1 MLPPAAVVRRAALRC
16 CSSSSSSS
24 SSGSARR
31 SLATAAASTND
42 AQPHVH
48 PSRIPPYADLLRQ
61 LPKVRAIL
69 GDRPL
74 TLAEKILYSHL
85 INPDEALAG
94 AGKDPSNVRSSRY
107 LGLKID
113 RLAMQ
118 DASAQMALLQFMT
131 CGLPSS
137 AVPASIHC
145 DHLIQ
150 AFEGA
155 EADLKRSVA
164 SNQEVF
170 DFLESAA
177 AKYGIE
183 FWGPGSGI
191 IHQIVLENYAA
202 PGLLMLGTDS
212 HTPNASGLGCLA
224 IGVGGA
230 DAVDAM
236 TATPWELLAPKVL
249 NVHLTGELSP
259 WLTPKDIILHLA
271 SILTVRGGTG
281 HIIEYSGPA
290 LETLAATGLATMS
303 NMGAEVGATTSC
315 FPYTER
321 MGTYLR
327 ATGRG
332 VVAEQ
337 ARAAA
342 AAGLLVADADAP
354 YDRRIELNLS
364 ELEPCLNGPFTPD
377 LSTPISKFVERA
389 KDAQNRPHPLEL
401 SAALIGSCTNSSYAD
416 MARCASLAR
425 QATEAGLKVA
435 PHTTFD
441 VTPGSERVRATVAR
455 DGLISD
461 LERAGA
467 RVLANACGP
476 CIGQWDRREAQGE
489 DNVILTSFNRNFK
502 ARNDGNPKT
511 WNMLAS
517 PEMVTAIAFA
527 GRLDFNPLTDTI
539 TTPEGKEFRFAP
551 PQGDE
556 LPPRGFDNG
565 DKKLTPEVMPAPQ
578 AEVEVRISPSS
589 ARLQHL
595 QPFGTDFAPGSD
607 YELGTSGNGMRVLMR
622 LRGKTTTD
630 HISAA
635 GPWLKYKGHL
645 ENLAENTLIGAT
657 NDETGR
663 VNSAV
668 DFKSVGGT
676 DAEDTIPAVAKI
688 WKSRDQP
695 WLLIADHN
703 YGEGS
708 AREHAALQPRFF
720 GCRLIVARSIAR
732 IAETNLRKQG
742 VLTLLF
748 KDEND
753 YVKVGA
759 GDKVETVG
767 LRALLDPNA
776 PERLE
781 KGDAWDPREY
791 QVKLRV
797 TKVQPDGTE
806 GETVEIET
814 VHTLSKTHL
823 EWIRAG
829 SALNVTRQQAL
840 AQSAQASDA
849 AQGAADG
856 GAGSVL
862 KSAVAAGAAAI
873 GVRSF
878 HTRASLRP
886 ISSSGSSSGSQAQQ
900 RRGYAST
907 ASKTGGTTLNPND
920 PRYVAPAADARTEA
934 LRAIVFPNRAAVEQ
948 HEERKK
954 AEMARL
960 KGGSSKSS
968 GSKKEAAA
976 AAGTSSS
983 SSLPAAERQ
992 ALAVGAEV
1000 LSYPTEVHDTIVR
1013 AHLLQRR
1020 QQREALNAELVRRK
1034 ARMDEAVRDLRETD
1048 VGLFE
1053 AARYR
1058 VQFGRRTP
1066 EEQKRLIELGIVS
1079 PPHAPSATAGG
1090 ADGEGAGASRGISA
1104 ETRRIVRAEAA
1115 RRRLLGLFPREMR
1128 APTLTPSRKGWPSAS
1143 A

>member
-1 MLPPAAVVRRAALRC
+1 MLPPSATLRRVPA
-16 CSSSSSSS
+16 
-24 SSGSARR
+24 SARSVASLR
-31 SLATAAASTND
+31 GSSAASKRTLATAAATSD
-42 AQPHVH
+42 IGPHVH

-61 LPKVRAIL
+61 LPKVRALL

-74 TLAEKILYSHL
+74 TLSEKILYSHL
-85 INPDEALAG
+85 INPEETLAG
-94 AGKDPSNVRSSRY
+94 VGKDPSNVRSQRY
-107 LGLKID
+107 LPLRID

-236 TATPWELLAPKVL
+236 TATPWELQAPKVL
-249 NVHLTGELSP
+249 NVHLTGQLSP
-259 WLTPKDIILHLA
+259 WLTPKDIILHIA

-290 LETLAATGLATMS
+290 LESLAATGLATMS

-332 VVAEQ
+332 AVAEQ

-342 AAGLLVADADAP
+342 AAGLLAADADAP
-354 YDRRIELNLS
+354 YDRRIEINLS

-377 LSTPISKFVERA
+377 LSTPISQFVARA
-389 KDAQNRPHPLEL
+389 KDPNNRPHPLEL
-401 SAALIGSCTNSSYAD
+401 SAALIGSCINSSYAD

-425 QATEAGLKVA
+425 QATDAGLKVA

-441 VTPGSERVRATVAR
+441 VTPGSERVRATVSR
-455 DGLISD
+455 DGLIED

-502 ARNDGNPKT
+502 GRNDGNTKT

-517 PEMVTAIAFA
+517 PEMVTAMAFA
-527 GRLDFNPLTDTI
+527 GRLDFNPVTDSI
-539 TTPEGKEFRFAP
+539 TTPDGKQFRFDP
-551 PQGDE
+551 PIGEE

-565 DKKLTPEVMPAPQ
+565 DKRLTPEVMPAPQ
-578 AEVEVRISPSS
+578 PDVEVRIRPTS

-595 QPFGTDFAPGSD
+595 LPFGTDFAPGSD
-607 YELGTSGNGMRVLMR
+607 YELGTGAKGMRVLMR

-668 DFKSVGGT
+668 DFQSVGGN
-676 DAEDTIPAVAKI
+676 DAEYTIPSVAKI
-688 WKSRDQP
+688 WKGRDQP

-720 GCRLIVARSIAR
+720 GCRLILARSIAR

-753 YVKVGA
+753 YTKVGA

-767 LRALLDPNA
+767 LRALMDPNA

-781 KGDAWDPREY
+781 KGDAWDPRDY
-791 QVKLRV
+791 QVKVRV
-797 TKVQPDGTE
+797 TKVKPDGTE

-823 EWIRAG
+823 DWIRAG

-840 AQSAQASDA
+840 AQNAQATDA
-849 AQGAADG
+849 AKNVASGQSGSG
-856 GAGSVL
+856 GVL
-862 KSAVAAGAAAI
+862 KSALAAGAAAL
-873 GVRSF
+873 GVRSM
-878 HTRASLRP
+878 HTRTSQ
-886 ISSSGSSSGSQAQQ
+886 SSRAGPSSVGQ
-900 RRGYAST
+900 RRGYASA
-907 ASKTGGTTLNPND
+907 ASKGGQVLNPND
-920 PRYVAPAADARTEA
+920 PRYVAPTADARTEA
-934 LRAIVFPNRAAVEQ
+934 LRHIVFPQRASVEQ
-948 HEERKK
+948 QEERRK
-954 AEMARL
+954 AEFAKL
-960 KGGSSKSS
+960 QSGGSKDAT
-968 GSKKEAAA
+968 K
-976 AAGTSSS
+976 TSST
-983 SSLPAAERQ
+983 LPVAERS
-992 ALAVGAEV
+992 ALAVGAAV
-1000 LSYPTEVHDTIVR
+1000 LSYPPEVHETIVR
-1013 AHLLQRR
+1013 AYLLHKR
-1020 QQREALNAELVRRK
+1020 QQREELNAELVVRK

-1048 VGLFE
+1048 ENLFE

-1058 VQFGRRTP
+1058 VQMGRRTP
-1066 EEQKRLIELGIVS
+1066 AEQTRLIELGIV
-1079 PPHAPSATAGG
+1079 PPLQGTPAAGSGQGGDGG
-1090 ADGEGAGASRGISA
+1090 AAAAAEGGAGRGVSA
-1104 ETRRIVRAEAA
+1104 ETRRVVRAEAA
-1115 RRRLLGLFPREMR
+1115 RRRLGGLFPREMR
-1128 APTLTPSRKGWPSAS
+1128 APTLTPSRKGWHESNV
-1143 A
+1143 

>member
-1 MLPPAAVVRRAALRC
+1 MLPPAAVLRRASTRSASAALR
-16 CSSSSSSS
+16 SSV
-24 SSGSARR
+24 AVTNAR
-31 SLATAAASTND
+31 SLATATAND
-42 AQPHVH
+42 VQPDVH

-61 LPKVRAIL
+61 LPKVRALL

-74 TLAEKILYSHL
+74 TLSEKILYSHL
-85 INPDEALAG
+85 INPEEALAG

-236 TATPWELLAPKVL
+236 TATPWELQAPKVL
-249 NVHLTGELSP
+249 NVHLTGQLSP

-315 FPYTER
+315 FPYTEN

-332 VVAEQ
+332 AVAEH

-342 AAGLLVADADAP
+342 AAGLLSADADAP

-377 LSTPISKFVERA
+377 LSTPISKFVQRA
-389 KDAQNRPHPLEL
+389 KDAETRTHPLEL

-425 QATEAGLKVA
+425 QATQAGLKVA

-502 ARNDGNPKT
+502 GRNDGNIKT

-517 PEMVTAIAFA
+517 PEMVTAMAFA
-527 GRLDFNPLTDTI
+527 GRLDFNPLTDSL
-539 TTPEGKEFRFAP
+539 TTPEGKEFRFQP
-551 PQGDE
+551 PAGDE

-565 DKKLTPEVMPAPQ
+565 DEKLMPEVMPAPQ
-578 AEVEVRISPSS
+578 ADVEVLISPTS

-595 QPFGTDFAPGSD
+595 APFGTDFVPGSD
-607 YELGTSGNGMRVLMR
+607 YELGTGANGMRVLMR

-676 DAEDTIPAVAKI
+676 DAEDTIPAVAKL

-720 GCRLIVARSIAR
+720 GCRLIVARSVAR

-753 YVKVGA
+753 YLKVAA
-759 GDKVETVG
+759 GDKVRTVG
-767 LRALLDPNA
+767 LSALMDPNA

-781 KGDAWDPREY
+781 KGDAWDPRDY
-791 QVKLRV
+791 QVKLVV
-797 TKVQPDGTE
+797 TKVQPDGSE
-806 GETVEIET
+806 GETFELET

-823 EWIRAG
+823 DWIRAG
-829 SALNVTRQQAL
+829 SALNVTRLAAMGGGAAAQAVG
-840 AQSAQASDA
+840 AVKGAVQSALKTAS
-849 AQGAADG
+849 
-856 GAGSVL
+856 
-862 KSAVAAGAAAI
+862 AAGAAVAGI
-873 GVRSF
+873 RSM
-878 HTRASLRP
+878 HTRARLDTSTT
-886 ISSSGSSSGSQAQQ
+886 SASTQ
-900 RRGYAST
+900 RRGYASGS
-907 ASKTGGTTLNPND
+907 SKGSTVLNPND

-934 LRAIVFPNRAAVEQ
+934 LRNIVFPNRAVVEQ
-948 HEERKK
+948 QDERRKL
-954 AEMARL
+954 EMARL
-960 KGGSSKSS
+960 EKEKSSKDASK
-968 GSKKEAAA
+968 GSA
-976 AAGTSSS
+976 
-983 SSLPAAERQ
+983 SLPASERHAF
-992 ALAVGAEV
+992 ALGSEV
-1000 LSYPTEVHDTIVR
+1000 LSYPPEVHDTIVR
-1013 AHLLQRR
+1013 AYLLHKR
-1020 QQREALNAELVRRK
+1020 QQRETLNAELVRRK
-1034 ARMDEAVRDLRETD
+1034 ARMDEAVRDLRDTD
-1048 VGLFE
+1048 ENLFE

-1058 VQFGRRTP
+1058 VQLGRRTP
-1066 EEQKRLIELGIVS
+1066 EEQKRLIELGIA
-1079 PPHAPSATAGG
+1079 PRPHVPSSSSGSAEEAAGTG
-1090 ADGEGAGASRGISA
+1090 RGISA
-1104 ETRRIVRAEAA
+1104 ETRRTVRAETA
-1115 RRRLLGLFPREMR
+1115 RRRLMGLFPREMR
-1128 APTLTPSRKGWPSAS
+1128 APVLTPSRKGWPSAT

>member
-1 MLPPAAVVRRAALRC
+1 MLPPAAVLRRASTRTALLR
-16 CSSSSSSS
+16 SSSTSSSTQT
-24 SSGSARR
+24 RT
-31 SLATAAASTND
+31 LATATSND
-42 AQPHVH
+42 VQPNVH

-69 GDRPL
+69 DNRPL
-74 TLAEKILYSHL
+74 TLSEKILYSHL
-85 INPDEALAG
+85 INPEEALAG
-94 AGKDPSNVRSSRY
+94 AGKDPSNIRSSRY
-107 LGLKID
+107 LALKID

-236 TATPWELLAPKVL
+236 TATPWELQAPKVL
-249 NVHLTGELSP
+249 NVHLTGQLSP

-271 SILTVRGGTG
+271 SVLTVRGGTG

-332 VVAEQ
+332 AVAEQ

-342 AAGLLVADADAP
+342 AAGLLSADADAP

-364 ELEPCLNGPFTPD
+364 DLEPCLNGPFTPD
-377 LSTPISKFVERA
+377 LSTPISKFVARA
-389 KDAQNRPHPLEL
+389 KDAENRPHPLEL

-425 QATEAGLKVA
+425 QATDAGLKVA

-455 DGLISD
+455 DGLIND

-502 ARNDGNPKT
+502 GRNDGNTKT

-517 PEMVTAIAFA
+517 PEMVTAMAFA
-527 GRLDFNPLTDTI
+527 GRLDFNPLTDSI
-539 TTPEGKEFRFAP
+539 TTPEGKEFRFQP
-551 PQGDE
+551 PVGDE

-565 DKKLTPEVMPAPQ
+565 DEKLMPEVMPPPQ
-578 AEVEVRISPSS
+578 AEVEVLISPTS

-595 QPFGTDFAPGSD
+595 QPFGTDFTPGSG
-607 YELGTSGNGMRVLMR
+607 YELGTGPNGMRVLMR

-657 NDETGR
+657 NDETER

-676 DAEDTIPAVAKI
+676 DAEDTIPAVAKL

-720 GCRLIVARSIAR
+720 GCRLIVARSVAR

-753 YVKVGA
+753 YLKVAA
-759 GDKVETVG
+759 GDKVRTVG
-767 LRALLDPNA
+767 LRALMDPNS

-781 KGDAWDPREY
+781 KGDAWDPRDY
-791 QVKLRV
+791 QVKLAV
-797 TKVQPDGTE
+797 TKMHADGTE
-806 GETVEIET
+806 GETFELET

-829 SALNVTRQQAL
+829 SALNVTRQL
-840 AQSAQASDA
+840 AQSKA
-849 AQGAADG
+849 AQVVDAVKGAAK
-856 GAGSVL
+856 SVL
-862 KSAVAAGAAAI
+862 NSATAAGAAVAGI
-873 GVRSF
+873 RSM
-878 HTRASLRP
+878 HTRARVE
-886 ISSSGSSSGSQAQQ
+886 SSSSFMSQSSQQ
-900 RRGYAST
+900 RRGYAS
-907 ASKTGGTTLNPND
+907 ASNKSQVLNPND

-934 LRAIVFPNRAAVEQ
+934 LRNIVFPNRAMVEQ
-948 HEERKK
+948 QEERRK

-960 KGGSSKSS
+960 EKEKGKASKDAGKGATS
-968 GSKKEAAA
+968 AA
-976 AAGTSSS
+976 
-983 SSLPAAERQ
+983 LPASERHAF
-992 ALAVGAEV
+992 ALGSEV
-1000 LSYPTEVHDTIVR
+1000 LSYPPEVHDTIVR
-1013 AHLLQRR
+1013 AYLLHKR
-1020 QQREALNAELVRRK
+1020 QQRETLNAELVRRK
-1034 ARMDEAVRDLRETD
+1034 IRMDEAVRDLRATD
-1048 VGLFE
+1048 ENLFE

-1058 VQFGRRTP
+1058 IQLGRKTP
-1066 EEQKRLIELGIVS
+1066 EEQRRLIELGIVPALHS
-1079 PPHAPSATAGG
+1079 SSSSSEGG
-1090 ADGEGAGASRGISA
+1090 GEGRGISA
-1104 ETRRIVRAEAA
+1104 ETRRTVRAESA
-1115 RRRLLGLFPREMR
+1115 RRRLMGLFPREMR
-1128 APTLTPSRKGWPSAS
+1128 APTLTPSRKGWASSSSSAS
-1143 A
+1143 ATA

>member
-1 MLPPAAVVRRAALRC
+1 MLPPSAVLRRGAVARHSASL
-16 CSSSSSSS
+16 SAPLT
-24 SSGSARR
+24 SSGSSASSNAAART
-31 SLATAAASTND
+31 LATAAASTSD
-42 AQPHVH
+42 VQPHVH
-48 PSRIPPYADLLRQ
+48 PSRIPPYADLLRA
-61 LPKVRAIL
+61 LPKVQSIL

-74 TLAEKILYSHL
+74 TLSEKILYTHL
-85 INPDEALAG
+85 INPEEALAG
-94 AGKDPSNVRSSRY
+94 AGKDPSNVRASRY

-155 EADLKRSVA
+155 AADLKRSVA

-236 TATPWELLAPKVL
+236 TATPWELQAPKVL
-249 NVHLTGELSP
+249 NVHLTGTLSP
-259 WLTPKDIILHLA
+259 WLTPKDVILHLA

-321 MGTYLR
+321 MGTYLT

-337 ARAAA
+337 AKAAA
-342 AAGLLVADADAP
+342 AAGLLSADADAP
-354 YDRRIELNLS
+354 YDRRIEINLS

-377 LSTPISKFVERA
+377 LSTPISKFVDRA
-389 KDAQNRPHPLEL
+389 KDAANRPHPLEL

-441 VTPGSERVRATVAR
+441 VTPGSERVRATVTR
-455 DGLISD
+455 DGLIED

-502 ARNDGNPKT
+502 GRNDGNTKT

-517 PEMVTAIAFA
+517 PEMVTAMAFA

-539 TTPEGKEFRFAP
+539 TTPEGKEFRFQP
-551 PQGDE
+551 PVGEE

-565 DKKLTPEVMPAPQ
+565 DKNLTPDVMPTPKP
-578 AEVEVRISPSS
+578 EVEVLISPTS

-595 QPFGTDFAPGSD
+595 EPFGTDFTPDSD
-607 YELGTSGNGMRVLMR
+607 YELGTGANGMRVLMR

-657 NDETGR
+657 NDQTGR

-668 DFKSVGGT
+668 DFKSVGGQ
-676 DAEDTIPAVAKI
+676 DAEDTIPAVAKA
-688 WKSRDQP
+688 WKGRNQP

-720 GCRLIVARSIAR
+720 GCRLIVARSVAR

-753 YVKVGA
+753 YTRVGA
-759 GDKVETVG
+759 GDKVETLG

-776 PERLE
+776 PERLS
-781 KGDAWDPREY
+781 KGDAWDPRDY

-806 GETVEIET
+806 GETFEIET

-829 SALNVTRQQAL
+829 SALNVTRQQAQ
-840 AQSAQASDA
+840 AQKAQLS
-849 AQGAADG
+849 GAAK
-856 GAGSVL
+856 GAAKGAASSIIDSA
-862 KSAVAAGAAAI
+862 KAAAAAVAGI
-873 GVRSF
+873 RSF
-878 HTRASLRP
+878 HTYSQGRLTSQSRTM
-886 ISSSGSSSGSQAQQ
+886 SSQQ
-900 RRGYAST
+900 RRGYASSSNKG
-907 ASKTGGTTLNPND
+907 AQVLNPND

-934 LRAIVFPNRAAVEQ
+934 LRNIVYPNQAMIDQ
-948 HEERKK
+948 QEERRQ
-954 AEMARL
+954 AEYARL
-960 KGGSSKSS
+960 Q
-968 GSKKEAAA
+968 KKKDVSAV
-976 AAGTSSS
+976 SSS
-983 SSLPAAERQ
+983 VPAADRH
-992 ALAVGAEV
+992 ALAVGADV
-1000 LSYPTEVHDTIVR
+1000 LSYPPEVHDTIVR
-1013 AHLLQRR
+1013 AYLLQKRQRR
-1020 QQREALNAELVRRK
+1020 EELNAELVRRK

-1048 VGLFE
+1048 ANLFE

-1058 VQFGRRTP
+1058 VQMGRRTP
-1066 EEQKRLIELGIVS
+1066 EEQRRLIELGII
-1079 PPHAPSATAGG
+1079 PSSTSAASKTSASSTAAGG
-1090 ADGEGAGASRGISA
+1090 DASAMSPSGVSA

-1115 RRRLLGLFPREMR
+1115 KRRLGGLFPREMR
-1128 APTLTPSRKGWPSAS
+1128 APTLTPSRKGWQSAH